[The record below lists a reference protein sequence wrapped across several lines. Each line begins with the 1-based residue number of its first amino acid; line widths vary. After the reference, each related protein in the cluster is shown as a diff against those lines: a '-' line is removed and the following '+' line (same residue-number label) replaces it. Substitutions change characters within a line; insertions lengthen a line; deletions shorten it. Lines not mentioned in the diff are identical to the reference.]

1 MKTTLLLIISLLM
14 AGVFLM
20 KKEAP
25 EENLKPEVKMETQES
40 KPTEVVDLQKMR
52 KKRLPSY
59 EELDTKY
66 QKLSRDEVEELLSKL
81 EADEKNKN
89 LINQANS
96 NSLTPSEEADLLL
109 YIRSRIVLTT
119 LLAEDELRRID
130 L

>member
-14 AGVFLM
+14 AGAFLM